1 MPVVF
6 TVPVTL
12 NKRVKSGTDSY
23 GNDVFTSVPA
33 TVAGV
38 FAPGGS
44 SEQVQGQDLLTTQP
58 TVYLLTG
65 TNVAA
70 IDSVTVGGLDYEVD
84 GDARSWP
91 SNPFSGWQPDY
102 SVEVR
107 LKRVTG

>member
-6 TVPVTL
+6 TTPVTL
-12 NKRVKSGTDSY
+12 NKRVKSGEDAY
-23 GNDVFTSVPA
+23 GNDVFVSTPT

-44 SEQVQGQDLLTTQP
+44 SEQVQGQDVVVTQP

-65 TNVAA
+65 TDVDAVDSLTVAGR
-70 IDSVTVGGLDYEVD
+70 SYEVD
-84 GDARSWP
+84 GDPSAWP
-91 SNPFSGWQPDY
+91 PNPFTGWQPEY

-107 LKRVTG
+107 LRRVS